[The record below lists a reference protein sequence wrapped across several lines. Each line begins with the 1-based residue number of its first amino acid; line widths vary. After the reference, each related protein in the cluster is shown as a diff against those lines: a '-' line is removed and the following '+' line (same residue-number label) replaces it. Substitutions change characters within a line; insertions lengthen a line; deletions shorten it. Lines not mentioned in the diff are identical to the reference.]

1 MHEEITAK
9 YTFTEQFGDTTKTTE
24 IATNDLTELFSTV
37 MDWLKYC
44 GISDEMM
51 SEYIDLKKDG
61 FI

>member
-1 MHEEITAK
+1 MFHEVLTDAITAVGFRAFDNGK
-9 YTFTEQFGDTTKTTE
+9 RRFNAIWG
-24 IATNDLTELFSTV
+24 ILSTNV

-51 SEYIDLKKDG
+51 NECIELKKDG